1 MGLWSVAQI
10 SATTVHAYSI
20 KMCYIKRF
28 HLDLRYPSKLKILN
42 TLPMY
47 LGLWSF
53 SFCAFAVER
62 ADFFLRESNVLV
74 CSELSKLY
82 ESLSIASFH

>member
-1 MGLWSVAQI
+1 MQAGQKLGSISDVVSGFWNGLTAVAQI
-10 SATTVHAYSI
+10 SSTTVHAYSI

-47 LGLWSF
+47 LGL
-53 SFCAFAVER
+53 
-62 ADFFLRESNVLV
+62 
-74 CSELSKLY
+74 
-82 ESLSIASFH
+82 